1 MGIRLFLKFG
11 TLIKSISGDQMAINI
26 KPISADQLAI
36 NLHSISADQMAIHIT
51 LVTVGSKQTY
61 IPKTQVKNIV
71 HS

>member
-1 MGIRLFLKFG
+1 
-11 TLIKSISGDQMAINI
+11 MAINI